1 MSKTTQCDRI
11 LRHLNDFGS
20 ITQAEASNEYGI
32 ARLASRICDL
42 KKRGV
47 LFDTETVYGKNR
59 YGEQTKFTRY
69 SIRM

>member
-32 ARLASRICDL
+32 ERLASRIYDL
-42 KKRGV
+42 KKRGIV
-47 LFDTETVYGKNR
+47 FDTEMVYGKNR
-59 YGEQTKFTRY
+59 YGEQTKFKRY